1 MRRIARD
8 FHDGRLFRVRLEI
21 TAFGRGKR
29 AFQEPASA
37 FIYPTR
43 WEPLTR
49 IGNSVFLRC
58 FVIMLAFRS
67 QSEAAAVKNNI
78 ELCATLSTITKQLK
92 YENDTSI
99 VLSNIMDYHEM
110 RYADMV

>member
-1 MRRIARD
+1 MTGAYFVYDLKLPLSGVVNVHFRNLLVL
-8 FHDGRLFRVRLEI
+8 LF
-21 TAFGRGKR
+21 TQQG
-29 AFQEPASA
+29 
-37 FIYPTR
+37 